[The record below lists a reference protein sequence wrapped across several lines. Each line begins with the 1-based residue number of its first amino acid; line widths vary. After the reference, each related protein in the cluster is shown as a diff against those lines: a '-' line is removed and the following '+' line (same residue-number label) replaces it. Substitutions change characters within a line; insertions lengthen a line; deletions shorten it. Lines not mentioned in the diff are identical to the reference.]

1 MGLRGW
7 VRSPRACTRVG
18 ASQNSKN
25 SRIRT
30 QRRTQDGRTALDGP
44 QDEPGGRRLQYSA
57 LQGDRRAPAT
67 VAAGDELPMNFHE
80 THVL

>member
-1 MGLRGW
+1 MECPL
-7 VRSPRACTRVG
+7 ATRL
-18 ASQNSKN
+18 
-25 SRIRT
+25 
-30 QRRTQDGRTALDGP
+30 TALDGP
-44 QDEPGGRRLQYSA
+44 QDEPGGRRLQDSA